1 MGKISSLQTSINR
14 QAKTQDRV
22 KEAYVDQNLLTRN
35 EAIAS
40 WYQDGGDI
48 FLQWAKQY
56 YCIYSGER
64 LRWEEVVLEDYYRLL
79 GEPYVRDL
87 IIEKGSQMGYTES
100 LIAFAAFFL
109 AYLKVPVGFGF
120 EEHKKLMSMVGSRVQ
135 TAFSHCK
142 PIQEISEEQR
152 KLIGRK
158 DVDTKENITVGGIK
172 ASFFHAGANKGGDA
186 TAGVMRQ
193 ASSRLSS
200 FTAFAII
207 ADEIE
212 LWKPGILDV
221 CRRRMDAT
229 ILKSEILRAGSTPGH
244 EGGLVDSMVKNADHL
259 FQWYVTCSCCGESQ
273 ALDAFGNLLKAT
285 EVLEEGKVN
294 IRYLDRSGRPLNW
307 FYHQYN
313 TYSAYIF
320 LIFILYPST
329 FSYRLFLSNYHG
341 MENDRIDNAYIG
353 CRYCEEE
360 ITKDIIAQGEYRCTL
375 TNISLNLF
383 FSRLRETERV
393 VNRVALRLPKL
404 GLMKFSP
411 PDRIRELFETDNP
424 ADSVQQG
431 LGKPYSLGSGK
442 IQYEVI
448 MECVGLELPEKEKKR
463 GYDLVTLGCD
473 QGRYTNYV
481 VVCGWNLAE
490 EPTKELK
497 WRRAHKTV
505 IWYGQ
510 VDTLKQLDALVEK
523 YNVLVV
529 GIDSEPEW
537 ETATAYALNNPP
549 KGPTVL
555 ALDNFATSVKVE
567 DAYSARGERG
577 GVISGLSRTN
587 DSLDEAYWSSYTSG
601 MKVLGQVY
609 LFDQVELN
617 KAEYKRNL
625 RPIKSHIS
633 QKIPVYS
640 IDRTYWLDMV
650 RDRIYLRHTHLPA
663 GLTFNSKDK
672 NNFIYH
678 LLSSDR
684 LIAERRWVE
693 GGAPDHYF
701 HALSFNEGVMF
712 VSMFENGV

>member
-1 MGKISSLQTSINR
+1 MFKISSLKNTIERKVNT
-14 QAKTQDRV
+14 QASA
-22 KEAYVDQNLLTRN
+22 KEDLVQQNLLSRDR
-35 EAIAS
+35 AIAS
-40 WYQDGGDI
+40 WYEQGGEI
-48 FLQWAKQY
+48 FLQWAKEH
-56 YCIYSGER
+56 YCIYSGEK
-64 LRWEEVVLEDYYRLL
+64 LRWDEVVLEDYYRLL
-79 GEPYVRDL
+79 GEPNVRDL

-100 LIAFAAFFL
+100 LIAFSAFFL
-109 AYLKVPVGFGF
+109 AYLKVPIGFGF

-135 TAFSHCK
+135 TAFSYCK
-142 PIQEISEEQR
+142 PIQEIGEEQR
-152 KLIGRK
+152 KLVGRK
-158 DVDTKENITVGGIK
+158 DIDTKENITVGGIK
-172 ASFFHAGANKGGDA
+172 ASFFHAGANKGGDS
-186 TAGVMRQ
+186 TNSVMRQ

-244 EGGLVDSMVKNADHL
+244 EGGLVDAMVKNADYL
-259 FQWYVTCSCCGESQ
+259 FQWHITCDCCGQEQS
-273 ALDAFGNLLKAT
+273 LDAFGNLLKAT
-285 EVLEEGKVN
+285 EVLDEGKVN
-294 IRYLDRSGRPLNW
+294 VRYLDRSGRPLNW
-307 FYHQYN
+307 FYHQYQTISALTLI
-313 TYSAYIF
+313 TY
-320 LIFILYPST
+320 LIDPNPLT
-329 FSYRLFLSNYHG
+329 FRLFLRNYQSL
-341 MENDRIDNAYIG
+341 ESDRIFHAYIG
-353 CRYCEEE
+353 CQYCEDE
-360 ITKDIIAQGEYRCTL
+360 ITKDNIAQGYYKCIL
-375 TNISLNLF
+375 TGQKLSDF
-383 FSRLRETERV
+383 FQQLRSSERI

-404 GLMKFSP
+404 GLMKFNPSE
-411 PDRIRELFETDNP
+411 RIRELFETDNP

-448 MECVGLELPEKEKKR
+448 MECVGLELPEKDKAK
-463 GYDLVTLGCD
+463 GFDLVTLGCD

-481 VVCGWNLAE
+481 VICGWNLAD

-510 VDTLKQLDALVEK
+510 IGTLKEIDALVEK
-523 YNVLVV
+523 YNVLVI

-537 ETATAYALNNPP
+537 ESATSYALEHPP

-555 ALDNFATSVKVE
+555 ALDNFMGNETIADT
-567 DAYSARGERG
+567 YSARGAIG
-577 GVISGLSRTN
+577 GVISGLSRSN
-587 DSLDEAYWSSYTSG
+587 PSYSEEYWQAYTSG
-601 MKVLGQVY
+601 MKTLGQVY

-617 KAEYKRNL
+617 KAEYKRNF

-678 LLSSDR
+678 FLSSDR

-701 HALSFNEGVMF
+701 HATSFNEAVMF